1 MIKLILLV
9 AAVAVFG
16 VGFITMILNQLSTAS
31 QIILDMYN
39 SSDMLLHWVSKIAI
53 LFSHPFML
61 VLSSIYIIYF
71 IISKTI
77 YS

>member
-1 MIKLILLV
+1 MLRKLFWIC
-9 AAVAVFG
+9 
-16 VGFITMILNQLSTAS
+16 
-31 QIILDMYN
+31 IILQICYY
-39 SSDMLLHWVSKIAI
+39 IECQAI

-61 VLSSIYIIYF
+61 VLSLIYIIYF

>member
-9 AAVAVFG
+9 VAVAVFG

-39 SSDMLLHWVSKIAI
+39 SSDLLLRWISKMAI

-61 VLSSIYIIYF
+61 VVSSIYIIYF

>member
-9 AAVAVFG
+9 FAVAIFG
-16 VGFITMILNQLSTAS
+16 VGFLTMIFNQLTSAMN
-31 QIILDMYN
+31 IIKDMYN
-39 SSDMLLHWVSKIAI
+39 SNNMLLRWSSKLAI

-61 VLSSIYIIYF
+61 VISGLYIVYF

>member
-9 AAVAVFG
+9 VAVTIFG
-16 VGFITMILNQLSTAS
+16 VGFLTMILNQLSTAS

-39 SSDMLLHWVSKIAI
+39 SSNMLLQWTSKMAI

-71 IISKTI
+71 IINKTI

>member
-9 AAVAVFG
+9 AAVAIFG
-16 VGFITMILNQLSTAS
+16 VGFLTMILNQLSTAS

-39 SSDMLLHWVSKIAI
+39 SSDLLLHWISKMAI

-61 VLSSIYIIYF
+61 VISSIYIIYF